1 MFGLADRGNKS
12 KVNSVPGNVL
22 MLLNEPNFAI
32 RQNLQT
38 TGKLNETNEPR
49 SALISKHDHL

>member
-1 MFGLADRGNKS
+1 
-12 KVNSVPGNVL
+12 
-22 MLLNEPNFAI
+22 MLLNEANFAI

-49 SALISKHDHL
+49 SALILKYDHL